1 MGRLLDIDELMALLE
16 QIKEESGND
25 TSSGGGDMVMS
36 SPIQGV
42 FGSLTHTPFPTYDS
56 YS

>member
-25 TSSGGGDMVMS
+25 TSSKE
-36 SPIQGV
+36 
-42 FGSLTHTPFPTYDS
+42 
-56 YS
+56 